1 MTEDDAENH
10 EKNPGAGPQDRE
22 FLGWNGL
29 GEACLDKGV
38 GRLVDHSFLQ
48 KVKLARLRVGF
59 LLDGREERG
68 VQFGMLLL
76 NVSGNLPVV
85 HLGLPPIDEQRPNC
99 ARNQDGDD
107 PAHRVVG
114 QEGSACGKPDNQA
127 SDRRHQ
133 SPPDGHHAPLPP
145 KVLPSNN
152 GFQIR
157 S

>member
-1 MTEDDAENH
+1 MAEDDAENH
-10 EKNPGAGPQDRE
+10 EKNPGAESQDRE

-29 GEACLDKGV
+29 GEPCLDKGV

-68 VQFGMLLL
+68 VQFGMFLL

-85 HLGLPPIDEQRPNC
+85 HLGLSPIDEQRPNC
-99 ARNQDGDD
+99 ARDQDGDD

-114 QEGSACGKPDNQA
+114 QEGSACGKPDN
-127 SDRRHQ
+127 
-133 SPPDGHHAPLPP
+133 
-145 KVLPSNN
+145 
-152 GFQIR
+152 
-157 S
+157 